1 MPGAPVIDISIQYID
16 YTPVQLYNFNS
27 GKPTQ
32 NQAGHIYVVILLAAK
47 FTYGKY
53 WDHLKILQV

>member
-47 FTYGKY
+47 FTYGKF
-53 WDHLKILQV
+53 